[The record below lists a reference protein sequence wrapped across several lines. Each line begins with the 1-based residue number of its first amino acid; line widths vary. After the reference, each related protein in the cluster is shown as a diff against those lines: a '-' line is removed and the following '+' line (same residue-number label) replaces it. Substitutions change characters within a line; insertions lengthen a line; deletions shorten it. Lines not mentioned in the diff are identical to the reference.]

1 MGPEIESILEVRP
14 GDFADP
20 QVIALLDHHFRD
32 MHANSPPGKA
42 FALDL
47 TALQTLDI
55 TFLTLWQDD
64 KLLGCG
70 ALKQLSVSHAEIK
83 SMRTHTDHLRK
94 GVAARLRR
102 RVHGN
107 CASARLYAPESRD
120 RTRRRVCGCH
130 RALRALWF
138 RLRRQICRLRTE
150 RFQPVFSSGSLIAT
164 LSPCLDA

>member
-55 TFLTLWQDD
+55 TFLTLWEGD

-70 ALKQLSVSHAEIK
+70 ALKQLADDHAEIK

-94 GVAARLRR
+94 GVAARLLAEFMAIALQR
-102 RVHGN
+102 GYT
-107 CASARLYAPESRD
+107 RLSLETGRGDAFAAAI
-120 RTRRRVCGCH
+120 
-130 RALRALWF
+130 ALY
-138 RLRRQICRLRTE
+138 E
-150 RFQPVFSSGSLIAT
+150 RFGFVSGDKFSDYQPSDFNQFFH
-164 LSPCLDA
+164 LDL